1 MKGTV
6 PHNNQP
12 VVTDAINTDMNVETT
27 QQVTA
32 PSRSKVKTSAAFLGL
47 AIASGLLFPEGGS
60 AATESLKADSTK
72 SMQSSSNQ
80 AALNQ
85 DGDSVSDSSDW
96 QPSILRNLTES
107 NSGSMGSATPVE
119 PAAVIDHQENETQAQ
134 EQAQPGS
141 VVVSE
146 PSLSKSEEK
155 PFPYQFDTIERFDTT
170 ERAVGNGISGSDSY
184 SSDVTENTAPSP
196 RFSQPSQVSNAV
208 RETIRE
214 TDISSFNR
222 VPGTLVIDSDPTQ
235 SVSVVYK
242 VSSGDTIARI
252 AEAHGVS
259 VDDVIRANN
268 LTDPHLIKVD
278 QELRIPKRLHNYLAS
293 PRDSYT
299 ADHNLNNSRIDLG
312 SAQTTTPSHRA
323 STNNNTPGASVR
335 LRLSQTVT
343 PTVLPSQIS
352 GDITK
357 PVGLKVDLGDRLGTS
372 NDGGDRISPRKLS
385 ELSQQTPVI
394 ESNYTDNST
403 TASRKDLS
411 TSGESQPSSNG
422 EFSLADAEERR
433 LTPLNRRHSGSRL
446 YSDRLRTEIE
456 RLRNEYHAQQSQPTY
471 SYQTVSFSQEPEE
484 VVIEAKAEK
493 AETADQVL
501 AATEPNPRRLQRIN
515 PEFNPTAYQYQKDI
529 DGEKPS
535 DGATQEISRRPEPG
549 SEDNPNSLVATAP
562 LGASA
567 YDPLQNPTLGR
578 IVSPDLPPLL
588 GPDAYLPG
596 GSTRFAGYIWPAEGI
611 LTSGYGWRWGR
622 MHRGIDIAGPVGTPI
637 LAAAPGVVIFS
648 GWNSGG
654 YGNLVELEHPDGSV
668 TLYAHN
674 HRNLVSKGQK
684 VTQGQLIAEMG
695 STGFSTGPHLH
706 FEIHPTGNGAVNPMA
721 LLSRD

>member
-6 PHNNQP
+6 PYNNQP
-12 VVTDAINTDMNVETT
+12 VVTDANGTDMNLETT
-27 QQVTA
+27 QQVTV
-32 PSRSKVKTSAAFLGL
+32 PSRNRVKTSAAFLGL

-60 AATESLKADSTK
+60 AATESLTADSTK
-72 SMQSSSNQ
+72 AMQSPSNQ
-80 AALNQ
+80 TAFHQN
-85 DGDSVSDSSDW
+85 GDSVSEPSDW

-107 NSGSMGSATPVE
+107 NSRSMSSATSIE
-119 PAAVIDHQENETQAQ
+119 PAAVIDHQENDTQAQ
-134 EQAQPGS
+134 EQAQLGS

-146 PSLSKSEEK
+146 PSLSKSEDK
-155 PFPYQFDTIERFDTT
+155 PSPNQFDTMER
-170 ERAVGNGISGSDSY
+170 VGGNSLSASDSY
-184 SSDVTENTAPSP
+184 SSSSDVTENTAPSP
-196 RFSQPSQVSNAV
+196 RLSQSSQVSNTV

-214 TDISSFNR
+214 NDISSFNR
-222 VPGTLVIDSDPTQ
+222 VPGTLVIDSDPNQ

-259 VDDVIRANN
+259 VNDVIRANN

-278 QELRIPKRLHNYLAS
+278 QELRIPKTLNNYLKS

-299 ADHNLNNSRIDLG
+299 ADHNLNNSRVDWG
-312 SAQTTTPSHRA
+312 RTESNTPSYRG
-323 STNNNTPGASVR
+323 STGDNTPGASVR

-343 PTVLPSQIS
+343 PTVLPSEIS
-352 GDITK
+352 GNITK
-357 PVGLKVDLGDRLGTS
+357 PVGLKTDLGDRLGTS
-372 NDGGDRISPRKLS
+372 NDGGDRISPGKLS
-385 ELSQQTPVI
+385 QLAEQTSVI
-394 ESNYTDNST
+394 ESKYTDNST
-403 TASRKDLS
+403 TASLKAIS
-411 TSGESQPSSNG
+411 ASGKSQPSNSNHG
-422 EFSLADAEERR
+422 GFNLADADERR
-433 LTPLNRRHSGSRL
+433 LTPVNRHSSSRL

-456 RLRNEYHAQQSQPTY
+456 RLRKEYHAQQFQPTY
-471 SYQTVSFSQEPEE
+471 SDQTVSFSQEPEE
-484 VVIEAKAEK
+484 VGIEAKPEK
-493 AETADQVL
+493 TETADQVV
-501 AATEPNPRRLQRIN
+501 AASKPNPRRLQRIN
-515 PEFNPTAYQYQKDI
+515 PEFNPRADQYQNDL
-529 DGEKPS
+529 DGENPLEGS
-535 DGATQEISRRPEPG
+535 TQEISRRPQPD
-549 SEDNPNSLVATAP
+549 SENNPNSLVAAAP
-562 LGASA
+562 MGASA

-596 GSTRFAGYIWPAEGI
+596 GSTRFNGYIWPAEGI

-637 LAAAPGVVIFS
+637 LAAAPGVVIYA

-674 HRNLVSKGQK
+674 HRILVNKGQK

-706 FEIHPTGNGAVNPMA
+706 FEIHPSGNGAVDPIA
-721 LLSRD
+721 LLPRD

>member
-12 VVTDAINTDMNVETT
+12 VVTGANETDMNLETT
-27 QQVTA
+27 QQVTV
-32 PSRSKVKTSAAFLGL
+32 PSRSRVKTSAAFLGL

-60 AATESLKADSTK
+60 AATESLTADSTK
-72 SMQSSSNQ
+72 AMQSSSNQ
-80 AALNQ
+80 AAFNQ
-85 DGDSVSDSSDW
+85 NGDSVSDSSDW

-107 NSGSMGSATPVE
+107 NSRSMGSTTPVE

-146 PSLSKSEEK
+146 PSLSKSEDK
-155 PFPYQFDTIERFDTT
+155 PFPNQFDTIER
-170 ERAVGNGISGSDSY
+170 VGGNSLSGSDSY
-184 SSDVTENTAPSP
+184 RSSSDVTENTAPSP

-222 VPGTLVIDSDPTQ
+222 VPGTLVIDSDPNQ

-242 VSSGDTIARI
+242 VSSGDTIDRI

-259 VDDVIRANN
+259 VNDVIRSNN

-278 QELRIPKRLHNYLAS
+278 QELRIPKRLNNYLTS

-299 ADHNLNNSRIDLG
+299 ADHNLNNSRVDLG
-312 SAQTTTPSHRA
+312 RTQTTTPSHRA
-323 STNNNTPGASVR
+323 STGDNTPGASVR

-357 PVGLKVDLGDRLGTS
+357 PVGLKVVGDRLGTS
-372 NDGGDRISPRKLS
+372 NDGGDRIWPRKLS

-433 LTPLNRRHSGSRL
+433 LTPLNRRHSSSRL

-484 VVIEAKAEK
+484 LAIEAKAEK
-493 AETADQVL
+493 AETADQVFT
-501 AATEPNPRRLQRIN
+501 ATEPNPRRLQRIN
-515 PEFNPTAYQYQKDI
+515 PQFNP
-529 DGEKPS
+529 
-535 DGATQEISRRPEPG
+535 
-549 SEDNPNSLVATAP
+549 
-562 LGASA
+562 
-567 YDPLQNPTLGR
+567 
-578 IVSPDLPPLL
+578 
-588 GPDAYLPG
+588 
-596 GSTRFAGYIWPAEGI
+596 
-611 LTSGYGWRWGR
+611 
-622 MHRGIDIAGPVGTPI
+622 
-637 LAAAPGVVIFS
+637 
-648 GWNSGG
+648 
-654 YGNLVELEHPDGSV
+654 
-668 TLYAHN
+668 
-674 HRNLVSKGQK
+674 
-684 VTQGQLIAEMG
+684 
-695 STGFSTGPHLH
+695 
-706 FEIHPTGNGAVNPMA
+706 
-721 LLSRD
+721 

>member
-1 MKGTV
+1 LKGTV

-12 VVTDAINTDMNVETT
+12 VVTGANETDMNLETT
-27 QQVTA
+27 QQVTV
-32 PSRSKVKTSAAFLGL
+32 PSRSRVKTSAAFLGL

-60 AATESLKADSTK
+60 AATESLTADSTK
-72 SMQSSSNQ
+72 AMQSSSNQ
-80 AALNQ
+80 AAFNQ
-85 DGDSVSDSSDW
+85 NGDSVSDSSDW

-107 NSGSMGSATPVE
+107 NSRSMGSTTPVE

-146 PSLSKSEEK
+146 PSLSKSEDK
-155 PFPYQFDTIERFDTT
+155 PFPNQFDTIER
-170 ERAVGNGISGSDSY
+170 VGGNSLSGSDSY
-184 SSDVTENTAPSP
+184 SSSSDVTENTAPSP

-222 VPGTLVIDSDPTQ
+222 VPGTLVIDSDPNQ

-242 VSSGDTIARI
+242 VSSGDTIDRI

-259 VDDVIRANN
+259 VNDVIRANN

-278 QELRIPKRLHNYLAS
+278 QELRIPKRLNNYLTS

-299 ADHNLNNSRIDLG
+299 ADHDLNNSRVDLG
-312 SAQTTTPSHRA
+312 RTQTTTPSHRA
-323 STNNNTPGASVR
+323 STSDNTPGASVR

-343 PTVLPSQIS
+343 PTVLPSEIS

-357 PVGLKVDLGDRLGTS
+357 PMGLKVDLGDRLGTS
-372 NDGGDRISPRKLS
+372 NDGGDRIWPRKLS

-433 LTPLNRRHSGSRL
+433 LTPLNRRHSSSRL

-484 VVIEAKAEK
+484 LAIEAKAEK
-493 AETADQVL
+493 AETADQVF

-515 PEFNPTAYQYQKDI
+515 PQFNPRADEDQRNLY
-529 DGEKPS
+529 GENPL

-549 SEDNPNSLVATAP
+549 SEDSPNSLVATAP
-562 LGASA
+562 MGASA
-567 YDPLQNPTLGR
+567 YDPLHNPTLGR

-596 GSTRFAGYIWPAEGI
+596 GSTRFTGYIWPAEGI

-674 HRNLVSKGQK
+674 HRILVSKGQR